1 VWLGGSFSH
10 RRCKERFDTE
20 SLQTDNSPYY
30 LFVWEKEWEQ
40 FTDKDGLSL
49 VEASENPDPMGKG
62 RLFLVSV
69 SKARPNQG
77 EIRRDGVR

>member
-1 VWLGGSFSH
+1 VAWGEFFSS
-10 RRCKERFDTE
+10 
-20 SLQTDNSPYY
+20 SLQGKIRHRVIANRQFT
-30 LFVWEKEWEQ
+30 LVFVSLGKGVEQ
-40 FTDKDGLSL
+40 FIDKDGLSL